1 MQSAY
6 SNFSKNAKGRKS
18 SISFA
23 RKAVLALLLSA
34 ALCVGVIPA
43 HADTDTA
50 APVLTHTL
58 SSEGWT
64 KTGVTVNL
72 SVTDNGGS
80 GVSQVAYKR
89 ATDDVYTV
97 LWSGS
102 QDAVETSFSTTANG
116 AYKVRLVDVAGNDD
130 VRDVIISTI
139 DRTAPTFSSV
149 KTPGGWTAEDVTV
162 TISATDA
169 GGSGV
174 NKIWYKVPGATD
186 FTLLWSNDDPANNH
200 PTSQAASFI
209 AEERGRYRVKIA
221 DVAGNEYT
229 GSVQISNIDRTV
241 PDTPDVYVTNT
252 SGDDLVEI
260 NGRKWS
266 NEDVMVH
273 IREAEQI
280 ATSFLTFSSPN
291 AFTLSSAAGERTWD
305 GILEYSTNL
314 TSWTAWDGTTSIG
327 SSSDATHVLYV
338 RGTGNTVITGAGE
351 TVNWVLDGS
360 NIECS
365 GNIEYLLDYNTAA
378 TGEHPA
384 MGDKAFRML
393 FKGCSALTSAPEL
406 PAEEMTESCYAGLFY
421 DCVNLDEAPE
431 LPATTLAPYCYN
443 SMFRGCTGLTM
454 APELNAAT
462 MAAYC
467 YQAMFYQCTGLI
479 APPALPATTL
489 AEGCYQGIFFGCS
502 NMVDAP
508 ELPATTLAER
518 CYARM
523 FEGCNSLAEAPELSV
538 TTLAPYC
545 YEYMFSECA
554 SLTIAPELPATTLA
568 QSCYSYMFEGCTSLA
583 TSPELPATTLTSN
596 CYESMFEG
604 CTSLTTAPELSATTL
619 VSDCYS
625 SMFSNCTSLTTVPEL
640 PATTLAPYCY
650 YYMFCGCTS
659 LTTPPELPATT
670 LAQYCYK
677 FMLRDCTSL
686 KLSAT
691 KTNEYGIPYRVPVS
705 GDGVTA
711 SNALAGMFH
720 STGGTFTGS
729 PEINRT
735 YYLWGRD
742 PADTAIKFSSD
753 NTFTLATANG
763 AKNWDGTLEYST
775 DLKNWTTWDGTTT
788 LNSSD
793 GAEHVLYVRGTGNTV
808 ISGGSGK
815 GWTLTGSNISCS
827 GNIENL
833 LNHETVTAGEHP
845 SMGKSCY
852 SYMFRDCTSLT
863 TAPELPATTLAGGCY
878 ERMFSGCTSLA
889 TAPELPATTLAGGC
903 YYYMFSGCTSLT
915 TAPELP
921 ATTLASS
928 CYGYMFQQCTDLI
941 TPPALPATTLASSC
955 YGYMFQQ
962 CTDLITPPAL
972 PATTLAV
979 SCYTSMFNGCTSLA
993 TAPEL
998 PATTLA
1004 DQCYRSMFQDC
1015 TSLTAAPELPA
1026 TTLANSCY
1034 ANMFYGCTSLTT
1046 APELPATTLANY
1058 CYQYMFYNCT
1068 SLTTAPE
1075 LPATTL
1081 RNYCYSY
1088 MFFGCTGIKLSDTK
1102 TNEYGIP
1109 YRVPISGNGV
1119 TASSALSSMFSSTG
1133 GTFRGTPVI
1142 NRTYYLWG
1150 RDPADT
1156 AIKFSSDNAFTLA
1169 TANGAKNWN
1178 GFLEYSTD
1186 LKNWTTWDG
1195 TTTLNSSDGAAHV
1208 LYVRGTG
1215 NTVIS
1220 GGSGKGWTLTGSNI
1234 SCSGNIENLL
1244 NHETVTAGEHPSM
1257 GESCYRM
1264 LFYGCTSLTTAPELP
1279 ATTLA
1284 NSCYR
1289 YMFNGC
1295 TSLTTAP
1302 ELPATTLTQRCY
1314 EFMFYN
1320 CTSLTEAPELPA
1332 TTLVSYCY
1340 NGMFRGCTSLTTAPE
1355 LPATTM
1361 ANTCYGYMF
1370 NGCTSLTTAPELP
1383 VTTLAQFCYDHMF
1396 YNCTSLTTA
1405 PELPA
1410 TTLRNYCYQ
1419 SMFSGCTSLT
1429 TAPELP
1435 ATTLASFCYSNMF
1448 SGCTSLTTAPELP
1461 ATTLASNCYF
1471 GMFSGCTG
1479 IKLSATKTNEYG
1491 IPYRVPVSGNG
1502 TDATNALLSM
1512 FDSTGGTF
1520 TGTPEINRTYYLWGR
1535 DPADTAIKFSS
1546 NNAFTLATANGAQN
1560 WDGTLEY
1567 STDLKNW
1574 TTWDGTTTLNSSDGT
1589 KHVLYVRGTDNSYIT
1604 GGYGKGWTLTGSK
1617 ISCSG
1622 NIENLLNH
1630 ETVTAGGHPN
1640 MGESCY
1646 GYLFYNCTSL
1656 TTPPE
1661 LPTTTLTESCY
1672 EYMFR
1677 GCTSLTSA
1685 PELPAIALADC
1696 CYDDMFRG
1704 CTSLTTAPELPATT
1718 LAMYCYSHMFD
1729 GCTSL
1734 TTAPELP
1741 ATTLADG
1748 CYWYMFSGCTS
1759 LTSAPELPAI
1769 ALADYCYDDMFRGCT
1784 SLTTAPELPATTL
1797 ADYCYD
1803 DMFRGCTSLTTAPE
1817 LPATTLVSYCY
1828 QSMFNG
1834 CTSLTTPPELPATTP
1849 RNYCYS
1855 SMFQGCTS
1863 LTMPPELPA
1872 TTLAQ
1877 YCYCDMFSGCT
1888 SLATAPELPA
1898 TTLAEGCYQGMF
1910 NGCTSL
1916 KLSTTKSGAYTIP
1929 YRVPV
1934 SGDGVMATGA
1944 LSNMFGGTGGTFAG
1958 TPSINTTYYLYDP
1971 EYIAALKFSSP
1982 NEFTLATKN
1991 STKNWNG
1998 TLEYSTDLDTW
2009 NTWDG
2014 TTTLNSS
2021 AVTYFDEAELAVP
2034 RGGTLDW
2041 NEADR
2046 GNISILANDID
2057 TLELSNLPDIEGYR
2071 VNHSLGGDISVERN
2085 DGTFF
2090 PDVWELPGGTV
2101 TMPTIDTYYASI
2113 SVSAPVGTTIEVAG
2127 NTHTF
2132 DSADVWSVNV
2142 DFGEYVLSASYVDQG
2157 ETLTYTDTVTVD
2169 SYSDYHFD
2177 VSVTPGGFDVTFG
2190 VYGGFGP
2197 DAWGNFYSAYSINGT
2212 RYYPDSGFSGSVPAG
2227 TVIDFIHGNFA
2238 DTSTC
2243 VYVNNSLVANM
2254 SEIHSTYSYTVS
2266 SDISVQI
2273 FRGSG
2278 TGIFRFYIS
2287 TSSGG
2292 QAVGSIDGEC
2302 TVTLNPVTSIPVTTI
2317 SRLYRPADSTTW
2329 VAFDSA
2335 GEQHSFT
2342 AASNLALNRSFASYS
2357 YSGTDLRNLSNF
2369 PSGSWT
2375 VNWNG
2380 DSEYITVHFEEYA
2393 DAEHVLYV
2401 RGTGNTVISG
2411 GCYDLDNEHGSD
2423 YGWTFTGTD
2432 ISCSGSIEN
2441 LLDYATVIA
2450 GGHPSM
2456 GDYCFDALFVNC
2468 ANLTVAPELP
2478 ATVLTKHCYHDM
2490 FVRCTNLTTA
2500 PELPATTL
2508 AEKCYTSL
2516 FNGCTSLTTVPEL
2529 PATTLAT
2536 SCYSFMFYGCTSLI
2550 TPPELP
2556 ATTLADWC
2564 YWSMFKGCTSLTTAP
2579 ELPATTLAE
2588 NCYDNMFYDCT
2599 SLKLS
2604 TTKTGAYTIPY
2615 RVPKAGSGTSATNA
2629 LYQMFTGTGGT
2640 FTGTPSIN
2648 TTYYL
2653 WDHELE
2659 AATLKFSSPSSF
2671 SLTTANGAQ
2680 NWDGT
2685 LQYSTD
2691 LTSWSTWSG
2700 TTTLNAVKNGSEYL
2714 LYLRGTGNTVISGG
2728 DGKGWTLTGS
2738 NISCSGN
2745 IENLLNYEAVTAG
2758 EHPSMGEYCYSYLF
2772 SNCANLTIAPELP
2785 ATTLAD
2791 WCYWNMFYGCTSLT
2805 TAPELPAATLAAG
2818 CYKGM
2823 FYGCTSLTAAPELPA
2838 TTLAENCYYSMFCG
2852 CTNLTT
2858 APELPATTLAEYC
2871 YYCMFSD
2878 CTSLTSA
2885 PDELPATT
2893 LANSCYRGM
2902 FQNCTSLTSA
2912 PELPATTLSEYCYR
2926 AMFYNCTSL
2935 TTAPELPATTL
2946 SEYCYRAMFY
2956 NCTSLTTAPE
2966 LPATTLSSGCYTWM
2980 FENCTSL
2987 TTAPEL
2993 PATTL
2998 AQECYRSMFH
3008 GCTSLTT
3015 APELPATTMAEDCY
3029 AWMFEDCTSLTTAPE
3044 LPATTLAQE
3053 CYRGMF
3059 MGCTSLTT
3067 APELPTTTL
3076 ASYCYSG
3083 MFQGCTS
3090 LTSAPDELPATT
3102 LAENCYYSM
3111 FYNCT
3116 NLATAPELPATTLAE
3131 NCYYGMFWGCTSLSM
3146 APELPATTLAEN
3158 CYYGMFWGC
3167 TSLSMAPE
3175 LPATTLA
3182 QECYRGMFEGCTSLT
3197 SAPELPA
3204 TTLAQECYR
3213 NMFYKC
3219 TGIKL
3224 STTETGAYTIP
3235 YRVPSVGD
3243 GTTATDALLDMFAGT
3258 GGTFAGTPS
3267 INTTYYLYDPEYIAA
3282 LKFSSPN
3289 AFTLAT
3295 ANAKKNWDGTLE
3307 YSTDLNTWN
3316 TWDGA
3321 TTLNSSNDAEHVLYV
3336 RGTGNSRITGSNSGP
3351 DTEGDVKAWVL
3362 GGTDISCSGNI
3373 ENLLDYATVTSGN
3386 HPTMGASAAE
3396 FLFYACAGLTSA
3408 EKLELPT
3415 TTLTNY
3421 CYCGMFSGC
3430 VNLVAVPELPATT
3443 LAKGCYSDMF
3453 RSCTSLTVTP
3463 ELPATT
3469 VADYCYSNMFWGC
3482 TNLKSAPAILPATT
3496 LQYCCYSS
3504 MFRECTSLT
3513 TLPELPATTLTVA
3526 CYDQMFKDC
3535 TSIKLSTTKTGAY
3548 TIPYR
3553 VPKSGSGTY
3562 TTNSLYLTFGG
3573 TGGTFTGTP
3582 SINTTYYLWDYEL
3595 EAATLKFSS
3604 PSSFSLKTV
3613 NGYKNWDGTLQ
3624 YSTNLTSWTAWSGT
3638 TTLNAAQN
3646 GSEYLLYLRGT
3657 GNSVISGEGVEVVD
3671 QGWRLTGSNISCSG
3685 NVESLLNYET
3695 VAAGEHPS
3703 MGDYCY
3709 ACLFADCTSLASAP
3723 ELPATTLTD
3732 GCYEYMFYGC
3742 TSLTTPP
3749 ELPATTLTEWCYDG
3763 MFEGCTGLT
3772 TAPELPAT
3780 TLAIYCY
3787 SDMFSG
3793 CTSLTTAPELPAT
3806 TLAEYCYESM
3816 FEGCTSLKLSATE
3829 AGAYTIP
3836 YRVPSVGD
3844 GTTANYALRD
3854 MFTGTGGTFTGT
3866 PSINTTYYL
3875 LNPEARTAIKFSSP
3889 SAFTLA
3895 TTNSKKNWNGTLQYS
3910 TDLNTWNTWDGT
3922 TTLNSSADAEHVLY
3936 VRGTGN
3942 TVISGGN
3949 GKGWTLTGSNISCS
3963 GNIENLLNHETVTA
3977 GEHPSMGANC
3987 YNCMFE
3993 GCTSLTTTPELPATT
4008 LAERCYYQMFC
4019 GCTGLTTAPELPAT
4033 TLTEWCYCNMFRD
4046 CTSLKL
4052 STTKTGAYTIPYRVP
4067 SVGDGITAAYA
4078 LTNMFTETGGT
4089 FTGTPRINTTYYL
4102 AG

>member
-1 MQSAY
+1 MRIMQSAY

-64 KTGVTVNL
+64 NTSVTVNL

-149 KTPGGWTAEDVTV
+149 KTPGGWTVEDVTV

-186 FTLLWSNDDPANNH
+186 FTLLWSNADPANNH

-291 AFTLSSAAGERTWD
+291 AFTLSSAAGEKTWD

-314 TSWTAWDGTTSIG
+314 TSWTTWDGTTSID

-338 RGTGNTVITGAGE
+338 RGTGNTIITGAGE

-378 TGEHPA
+378 TGEHPT
-384 MGDKAFRML
+384 MGDKAFRAL
-393 FKGCSALTSAPEL
+393 FEGCSALTSAPEL
-406 PAEEMTESCYAGLFY
+406 PAEEMTESCYAGLFR

-462 MAAYC
+462 MANYC
-467 YQAMFYQCTGLI
+467 YQAMFYECTGLI

-502 NMVDAP
+502 NMVDAT

-545 YEYMFSECA
+545 YEYMFEGCTGLA
-554 SLTIAPELPATTLA
+554 TAPELPATTLA
-568 QSCYSYMFEGCTSLA
+568 QNCYS
-583 TSPELPATTLTSN
+583 
-596 CYESMFEG
+596 SMFNG
-604 CTSLTTAPELSATTL
+604 CTSLTTAPELPATTL
-619 VSDCYS
+619 AIGCYNC
-625 SMFSNCTSLTTVPEL
+625 MFSSCTSLTTTPEL
-640 PATTLAPYCY
+640 PATTLAQACY
-650 YYMFCGCTS
+650 ANMFFGCESLTSANELPATTLAERCYEYMFFGCKS

-670 LAQYCYK
+670 LKTYCYSSM
-677 FMLRDCTSL
+677 FSGCTSL
-686 KLSAT
+686 KLSATKTNEYGIPYRVPISGDGVTASSALTFMFAGTGGTFTGTPEINRTYYLWGRDPADTAIKFSSEDAFTLATANHAKNWDGTLEYSTDLKNWTTWDGTTTLNSSDGTEHVLYVRGTGNSVISRGSGKGWTLTGTNISCSGNIENLLNHETVTAGGHPSMGNSCYFRMFDGCTGLTTAPELPATTLSSGCYAWMFEDCSLTTAPELPATTLASYCYQSMFKGCTSLATAPELPATVLTGICYREMFRGCTGLTTAPELPATTLASACYDHMFYGCTGLTTAPELPATTLAGRCYVGMFNGCTSLTAAPELPATTLVEACYQGMFGGCTSLAVAPELPATTLASYCYYQMFYGCTSLTTAPELPATTLAEECYGDMFSGCTSLTAAPELPATTLANYCYSGMFYGCTGIKLSAT

-711 SNALAGMFH
+711 SNALAGMFT
-720 STGGTFTGS
+720 STGGTFRGTPS
-729 PEINRT
+729 INTT

-742 PADTAIKFSSD
+742 PADTAIKFSSED
-753 NTFTLATANG
+753 AFTLATANG
-763 AKNWDGTLEYST
+763 AKNWDGFLEYST
-775 DLKNWTTWDGTTT
+775 DLESWTTWDGTTT

-793 GAEHVLYVRGTGNTV
+793 GTEHVLYVRGTENSV

-845 SMGKSCY
+845 SMSTGCY
-852 SYMFRDCTSLT
+852 AALFYKYCTGLTTAPELPATTLVEGCYRGMFGACTSLAVAPDLPATTLATYCYYSMFNGCTSLT
-863 TAPELPATTLAGGCY
+863 TAPELPATTLANECYYYMFNGCK
-878 ERMFSGCTSLA
+878 SLT
-889 TAPELPATTLAGGC
+889 TAPELPATTLAQSC
-903 YYYMFSGCTSLT
+903 YTYMFSNCTSLTTPPELPATTLMSWCYQYMFSGCTSLT

-921 ATTLASS
+921 ATTLATY
-928 CYGYMFQQCTDLI
+928 CYQ
-941 TPPALPATTLASSC
+941 
-955 YGYMFQQ
+955 
-962 CTDLITPPAL
+962 
-972 PATTLAV
+972 
-979 SCYTSMFNGCTSLA
+979 
-993 TAPEL
+993 
-998 PATTLA
+998 
-1004 DQCYRSMFQDC
+1004 
-1015 TSLTAAPELPA
+1015 
-1026 TTLANSCY
+1026 
-1034 ANMFYGCTSLTT
+1034 NMFYGCTSLTT
-1046 APELPATTLANY
+1046 APELPATTLADRCYQNMFRGCTSLTAPSELPATTLATY
-1058 CYQYMFYNCT
+1058 CYQNMFYGCT

-1075 LPATTL
+1075 LPAITL
-1081 RNYCYSY
+1081 ATYCYSN
-1088 MFFGCTGIKLSDTK
+1088 MFYGCTGIKLSATK

-1133 GTFRGTPVI
+1133 GTFRGTPSI
-1142 NRTYYLWG
+1142 NTTYYLWG

-1156 AIKFSSDNAFTLA
+1156 AIKFSSEDAFTLATKNSAKNWDGTLEYSTDLKRWTTWDGTTTINSSNGAEHVLYVRGTENSVISGGNGKGWTLTGSNVSCSGNIENLLNHETVTAGGHPSMGSSCYSYLFYNCTSLTSAPELPAIALADYCYGDMFRGCTSLTTTPELPATALTLSCYNGMFRGCTSLTEAPELPATTLANSCYTNMFHGCTSLTTAPELPATTLATDCYASMFYGCTGLTTAPELPATTLADSCYSVMFSGCTGLTTAPELSATTLANYCYYYMFNGCTGLTAPSELPATTLATYCYSNMFYGCTGIKLSATKTSEYGIPYRVPISGNGVTASNALSYMFTSTGGTFRGTPEINRTYYLWGRDPADSTIKFSSEDAFTLA

-1178 GFLEYSTD
+1178 GTLEYSID

-1195 TTTLNSSDGAAHV
+1195 TTTLNSSNGAEHV

-1215 NTVIS
+1215 NSVIS
-1220 GGSGKGWTLTGSNI
+1220 GGSGKRWTLTGTNI

-1244 NHETVTAGEHPSM
+1244 NHETVTAGEHPNM
-1257 GESCYRM
+1257 GESCYGYLFYNCTSLTTAPELPATTLAARCYQSM
-1264 LFYGCTSLTTAPELP
+1264 FRGCTSLTTPPELPATTLKIECYKEMFSGCTGIKLSATKTDEYGIPYRVPISGDGTDATDALSSMFVSTGGTFTGTPDINTTYYLWGRDPADTAIKFSSDDAFTLATANGAKNWDGSLEYSTDLENWTTWDGTTTLNSSDGAEHVLYVRGTDNSVIFGGSGKGWTLAGSDISCSGNIENLLNHETVTAGGHPSMGKYCYSYLFLGCTNLIAAPELPATTLAEYCYDSMFYGCTSLTTAPELP

-1284 NSCYR
+1284 ESCY
-1289 YMFNGC
+1289 
-1295 TSLTTAP
+1295 S
-1302 ELPATTLTQRCY
+1302 
-1314 EFMFYN
+1314 
-1320 CTSLTEAPELPA
+1320 
-1332 TTLVSYCY
+1332 
-1340 NGMFRGCTSLTTAPE
+1340 GMFRGCTSLTTAPE
-1355 LPATTM
+1355 LPATTL
-1361 ANTCYGYMF
+1361 ASSCYSSMF
-1370 NGCTSLTTAPELP
+1370 NGCTSLTMAPELPATALARSCYDSMFRGCTSLTTAPELSA
-1383 VTTLAQFCYDHMF
+1383 TTLADSCYSSMF

-1410 TTLRNYCYQ
+1410 TTLANYCYLC
-1419 SMFSGCTSLT
+1419 MFWNCKSLA

-1435 ATTLASFCYSNMF
+1435 ATTLAQYCYS
-1448 SGCTSLTTAPELP
+1448 
-1461 ATTLASNCYF
+1461 Y
-1471 GMFSGCTG
+1471 MFSGCTG

-1491 IPYRVPVSGNG
+1491 IPYRVPISGDG
-1502 TDATNALLSM
+1502 VTATKDALAFM
-1512 FDSTGGTF
+1512 FSSTGGTF

-1546 NNAFTLATANGAQN
+1546 DDAFTLATANGAKN
-1560 WDGTLEY
+1560 WGGSLEY

-1574 TTWDGTTTLNSSDGT
+1574 TAWDGTTTLNSSDGT
-1589 KHVLYVRGTDNSYIT
+1589 EHVLYVRGTENSVIS
-1604 GGYGKGWTLTGSK
+1604 GGSGKRWTLTGTN

-1630 ETVTAGGHPN
+1630 ETVTAGEHPS
-1640 MGESCY
+1640 MGTSCY
-1646 GYLFYNCTSL
+1646 SYLFYNCTSL
-1656 TTPPE
+1656 TTAPE
-1661 LPTTTLTESCY
+1661 LSATTLATHCY
-1672 EYMFR
+1672 QNMFR
-1677 GCTSLTSA
+1677 DCTSLTTA
-1685 PELPAIALADC
+1685 PELPATTLANY
-1696 CYDDMFRG
+1696 CYYYMFNGCTGLTTAPELPATTLASWCYSYMFDG

-1718 LAMYCYSHMFD
+1718 LASGCYNSMFRDCTSLTTPPELPATTLAMFCYSHMFD

-1741 ATTLADG
+1741 ATTLAQNCYQYMFDG
-1748 CYWYMFSGCTS
+1748 CTSLAIAPELPATTLATQCYEYMLSGCTGLTTAPELSATTLATYCYSHMFEGCTGIKLSDTKTDEYGIPYRVPISGDGVTASSALSSMFSSTGGTFTGTPEINTTYYLWGRDPADTAIKFSSEDAFTLATVNGAKNWDGSLEYSTDLENWTAWDGTTTLNSSDGTEHVLYVRGAGNSHITGEYNPAVAWTLTGTNISCSGNIENLLDYEAVTAGEHPSMGDYCYASMFSGCTS
-1759 LTSAPELPAI
+1759 LTAAPELPAT
-1769 ALADYCYDDMFRGCT
+1769 ALASECYSEMFYDCTGLTTAPELPATTLKEGCYDAMFSDCTSLTAAPELPATALASECYQSMFSGCTSLVNAPELPDTTLADGCYRGMFSGCT

-1797 ADYCYD
+1797 KSYCYAG
-1803 DMFRGCTSLTTAPE
+1803 MFAGCTSLTTAPE
-1817 LPATTLVSYCY
+1817 LPATTLSNSCYYC
-1828 QSMFNG
+1828 
-1834 CTSLTTPPELPATTP
+1834 
-1849 RNYCYS
+1849 
-1855 SMFQGCTS
+1855 MFQGCTG
-1863 LTMPPELPA
+1863 LT
-1872 TTLAQ
+1872 
-1877 YCYCDMFSGCT
+1877 
-1888 SLATAPELPA
+1888 TAPELPA
-1898 TTLAEGCYQGMF
+1898 TTLVQSCYSTMFYNCTRLTTAPELPATTLVQGCYQGMF
-1910 NGCTSL
+1910 TGCTGI
-1916 KLSTTKSGAYTIP
+1916 KLSTTKTGAYTIP
-1929 YRVPV
+1929 YRVPSV
-1934 SGDGVMATGA
+1934 GDGTTAFDA
-1944 LSNMFGGTGGTFAG
+1944 LLDVFTGTGGTFAG

-1991 STKNWNG
+1991 STKNWDG
-1998 TLEYSTDLDTW
+1998 TLQYSTDLDTW

-2014 TTTLNSS
+2014 VTTLNSS
-2021 AVTYFDEAELAVP
+2021 DDP
-2034 RGGTLDW
+2034 
-2041 NEADR
+2041 
-2046 GNISILANDID
+2046 
-2057 TLELSNLPDIEGYR
+2057 
-2071 VNHSLGGDISVERN
+2071 
-2085 DGTFF
+2085 
-2090 PDVWELPGGTV
+2090 
-2101 TMPTIDTYYASI
+2101 
-2113 SVSAPVGTTIEVAG
+2113 
-2127 NTHTF
+2127 
-2132 DSADVWSVNV
+2132 
-2142 DFGEYVLSASYVDQG
+2142 
-2157 ETLTYTDTVTVD
+2157 
-2169 SYSDYHFD
+2169 
-2177 VSVTPGGFDVTFG
+2177 
-2190 VYGGFGP
+2190 
-2197 DAWGNFYSAYSINGT
+2197 
-2212 RYYPDSGFSGSVPAG
+2212 
-2227 TVIDFIHGNFA
+2227 
-2238 DTSTC
+2238 
-2243 VYVNNSLVANM
+2243 
-2254 SEIHSTYSYTVS
+2254 
-2266 SDISVQI
+2266 
-2273 FRGSG
+2273 
-2278 TGIFRFYIS
+2278 
-2287 TSSGG
+2287 
-2292 QAVGSIDGEC
+2292 
-2302 TVTLNPVTSIPVTTI
+2302 
-2317 SRLYRPADSTTW
+2317 
-2329 VAFDSA
+2329 
-2335 GEQHSFT
+2335 
-2342 AASNLALNRSFASYS
+2342 
-2357 YSGTDLRNLSNF
+2357 
-2369 PSGSWT
+2369 
-2375 VNWNG
+2375 
-2380 DSEYITVHFEEYA
+2380 
-2393 DAEHVLYV
+2393 EHVLYV
-2401 RGTGNTVISG
+2401 RGTGNSVISG
-2411 GCYDLDNEHGSD
+2411 GCWDLDNDHGQD
-2423 YGWTFTGTD
+2423 RAWVFTGTD

-2456 GDYCFDALFVNC
+2456 GDYCFDAMFCGCRVLV
-2468 ANLTVAPELP
+2468 TAPELP
-2478 ATVLTKHCYHDM
+2478 AVTLSYHCYHDM
-2490 FVRCTNLTTA
+2490 FIGCTSLTMP

-2516 FNGCTSLTTVPEL
+2516 FNGCTSLTTAPEL
-2529 PATTLAT
+2529 PATTLAIN
-2536 SCYSFMFYGCTSLI
+2536 CYSYMFS
-2550 TPPELP
+2550 
-2556 ATTLADWC
+2556 
-2564 YWSMFKGCTSLTTAP
+2564 GCTSLTTAP
-2579 ELPATTLAE
+2579 ELPATTLADR
-2588 NCYDNMFYDCT
+2588 CYN
-2599 SLKLS
+2599 
-2604 TTKTGAYTIPY
+2604 
-2615 RVPKAGSGTSATNA
+2615 
-2629 LYQMFTGTGGT
+2629 
-2640 FTGTPSIN
+2640 
-2648 TTYYL
+2648 
-2653 WDHELE
+2653 
-2659 AATLKFSSPSSF
+2659 
-2671 SLTTANGAQ
+2671 
-2680 NWDGT
+2680 
-2685 LQYSTD
+2685 
-2691 LTSWSTWSG
+2691 
-2700 TTTLNAVKNGSEYL
+2700 
-2714 LYLRGTGNTVISGG
+2714 
-2728 DGKGWTLTGS
+2728 
-2738 NISCSGN
+2738 
-2745 IENLLNYEAVTAG
+2745 
-2758 EHPSMGEYCYSYLF
+2758 
-2772 SNCANLTIAPELP
+2772 
-2785 ATTLAD
+2785 
-2791 WCYWNMFYGCTSLT
+2791 
-2805 TAPELPAATLAAG
+2805 
-2818 CYKGM
+2818 
-2823 FYGCTSLTAAPELPA
+2823 
-2838 TTLAENCYYSMFCG
+2838 
-2852 CTNLTT
+2852 
-2858 APELPATTLAEYC
+2858 
-2871 YYCMFSD
+2871 CMF
-2878 CTSLTSA
+2878 
-2885 PDELPATT
+2885 
-2893 LANSCYRGM
+2893 NG
-2902 FQNCTSLTSA
+2902 
-2912 PELPATTLSEYCYR
+2912 
-2926 AMFYNCTSL
+2926 
-2935 TTAPELPATTL
+2935 
-2946 SEYCYRAMFY
+2946 
-2956 NCTSLTTAPE
+2956 
-2966 LPATTLSSGCYTWM
+2966 
-2980 FENCTSL
+2980 CTSL

-2998 AQECYRSMFH
+2998 A
-3008 GCTSLTT
+3008 
-3015 APELPATTMAEDCY
+3015 
-3029 AWMFEDCTSLTTAPE
+3029 
-3044 LPATTLAQE
+3044 
-3053 CYRGMF
+3053 
-3059 MGCTSLTT
+3059 
-3067 APELPTTTL
+3067 
-3076 ASYCYSG
+3076 
-3083 MFQGCTS
+3083 
-3090 LTSAPDELPATT
+3090 
-3102 LAENCYYSM
+3102 
-3111 FYNCT
+3111 
-3116 NLATAPELPATTLAE
+3116 
-3131 NCYYGMFWGCTSLSM
+3131 
-3146 APELPATTLAEN
+3146 
-3158 CYYGMFWGC
+3158 
-3167 TSLSMAPE
+3167 
-3175 LPATTLA
+3175 
-3182 QECYRGMFEGCTSLT
+3182 
-3197 SAPELPA
+3197 
-3204 TTLAQECYR
+3204 
-3213 NMFYKC
+3213 
-3219 TGIKL
+3219 
-3224 STTETGAYTIP
+3224 
-3235 YRVPSVGD
+3235 
-3243 GTTATDALLDMFAGT
+3243 
-3258 GGTFAGTPS
+3258 
-3267 INTTYYLYDPEYIAA
+3267 
-3282 LKFSSPN
+3282 
-3289 AFTLAT
+3289 
-3295 ANAKKNWDGTLE
+3295 
-3307 YSTDLNTWN
+3307 
-3316 TWDGA
+3316 
-3321 TTLNSSNDAEHVLYV
+3321 
-3336 RGTGNSRITGSNSGP
+3336 
-3351 DTEGDVKAWVL
+3351 
-3362 GGTDISCSGNI
+3362 
-3373 ENLLDYATVTSGN
+3373 
-3386 HPTMGASAAE
+3386 
-3396 FLFYACAGLTSA
+3396 
-3408 EKLELPT
+3408 
-3415 TTLTNY
+3415 NY
-3421 CYCGMFSGC
+3421 CY
-3430 VNLVAVPELPATT
+3430 
-3443 LAKGCYSDMF
+3443 D
-3453 RSCTSLTVTP
+3453 
-3463 ELPATT
+3463 
-3469 VADYCYSNMFWGC
+3469 
-3482 TNLKSAPAILPATT
+3482 
-3496 LQYCCYSS
+3496 S
-3504 MFRECTSLT
+3504 MFIGCSN
-3513 TLPELPATTLTVA
+3513 
-3526 CYDQMFKDC
+3526 
-3535 TSIKLSTTKTGAY
+3535 IKLSTTKTGAY

-3553 VPKSGSGTY
+3553 VPKTGSGT
-3562 TTNSLYLTFGG
+3562 TASNALSQMFSG
-3573 TGGTFTGTP
+3573 TGGTFAGTP

-3604 PSSFSLKTV
+3604 PSSFSLKTA
-3613 NGYKNWDGTLQ
+3613 NSAKNWDGTLQ
-3624 YSTNLTSWTAWSGT
+3624 YSTNLTSWTTWSGT
-3638 TTLNAAQN
+3638 TTLNAVKN